1 MKSKLSQCSPEHAR
15 NSQELN
21 GMSMDDNHSDR
32 MMYLAMFVTVFAY
45 VFQEEA
51 AIQQDAMQRL
61 QYPQAEAA
69 SDHMYKPICRE
80 QLPPGAKVSGHG
92 DPPLAITDAV
102 AGLPKETTAAP
113 PMEMPAV
120 APMSMEQAQ
129 AQMAL
134 LQSYMQMTNSAKAN
148 ILRVC
153 VLPRCQRNAHN

>member
-1 MKSKLSQCSPEHAR
+1 
-15 NSQELN
+15 
-21 GMSMDDNHSDR
+21 MDDNHSDR

-51 AIQQDAMQRL
+51 RIQQEAMQRL
-61 QYPQAEAA
+61 QYPHVEAA

-92 DPPLAITDAV
+92 DHTLAIADAET
-102 AGLPKETTAAP
+102 GLTKEPTAAP
-113 PMEMPAV
+113 PMEMPAG

-129 AQMAL
+129 AQMAM
-134 LQSYMQMTNSAKAN
+134 LQSFMQLTNSAKAN